1 MFDSCSHASI
11 RCKYMFT
18 WPQEIAEILNRPN
31 RRGKSVK
38 DAASYNK
45 LCSGVVKKYRGEHCS
60 EAPGDWQAPLPDKH
74 VWQRAWWNSTPS
86 GQDDKGGQGK
96 GKASDPWQSS
106 QQSSD
111 PWKRGSDWSGAGSS
125 WDGPSGQQQQ
135 QQAAPQFGKQKEAAR
150 AEVEQKQQSQQESQG
165 QQQSQGQEG
174 KQQSEGQPG
183 GKQQTQTNPFVA
195 PRGRDPQPRAKPTAE
210 GGEPAG
216 GST

>member
-60 EAPGDWQAPLPDKH
+60 EAPGDWQAPLPEKH
-74 VWQRAWWNSTPS
+74 LWQRSWWSTPS

-150 AEVEQKQQSQQESQG
+150 AEVEQKQQSQQESPHG
-165 QQQSQGQEG
+165 QQESQGQEG

-195 PRGRDPQPRAKPTAE
+195 PRGRDPQPRDKPTAE